1 MLKFGLIGCGRI
13 GSMHADILHHE
24 NDIMLDSVFDLNTN
38 LAKAVSKKTG
48 AKICNHDFELFDNNN
63 LDAVLIASATSSHA
77 DYIEK
82 ALKNGTK
89 LRDEA
94 IKSGLI
100 DKKQYDLLINPIKMT
115 KPS

>member
-24 NDIMLDSVFDLNTN
+24 NDVMLDSVFDLDTN

-48 AKICNHDFELFDNNN
+48 AKICNNDFELFYNNN

-82 ALKNGTK
+82 ALKNH
-89 LRDEA
+89 
-94 IKSGLI
+94 
-100 DKKQYDLLINPIKMT
+100 
-115 KPS
+115 KPVFCENQ

>member
-24 NDIMLDSVFDLNTN
+24 NDVMLDSVFDLDTN

-48 AKICNHDFELFDNNN
+48 AKICNNDFEFFYNNN

-82 ALKNGTK
+82 ALKNGK
-89 LRDEA
+89 PVFCEKPIDLSLDRIRKCYER
-94 IKSGLI
+94 IKTY
-100 DKKQYDLLINPIKMT
+100 KC
-115 KPS
+115 

>member
-24 NDIMLDSVFDLNTN
+24 DDVILESVFDINTN
-38 LAKAVSKKTG
+38 LAKGVSKKTG
-48 AKICNHDFELFDNNN
+48 AKICNHDFELFHNNN

-82 ALKNGTK
+82 ALENGK
-89 LRDEA
+89 PVFCEKPIDLSLERIRKCYEL
-94 IKSGLI
+94 SLI
-100 DKKQYDLLINPIKMT
+100 HI
-115 KPS
+115 